1 MTPLLDYAGMLETN
15 VVRRV
20 RALSSTPAT
29 EGVVL
34 VAYGDATYLREWN
47 ELLTRLGDRLRRDLG
62 IDQTTHAWC
71 GHLVHYEQGPTQQAI
86 RDLLAVKQRALVVP
100 VLVAVD
106 EMFQH
111 RIIGGAIDS
120 MPERERVV
128 YKPDAILPEPAIEA
142 WVVDAVRAAVATDAK
157 VAAGDR

>member
-1 MTPLLDYAGMLETN
+1 
-15 VVRRV
+15 
-20 RALSSTPAT
+20 
-29 EGVVL
+29 
-34 VAYGDATYLREWN
+34 
-47 ELLTRLGDRLRRDLG
+47 
-62 IDQTTHAWC
+62 
-71 GHLVHYEQGPTQQAI
+71 
-86 RDLLAVKQRALVVP
+86 VP